1 MTGLWQGIIDCYNGE
16 CRDWGQDSQRLTVL
30 IRWPLST
37 DRPAPSTHRQR
48 HDESHRQPVSN
59 VMMSFSRL
67 AIGLFLSLYCLG
79 DVMREAR
86 SFPLSFVSTQLTTWY
101 VSWYHDR
108 TCHDT
113 VTEFVCLL
121 WISLMIEVWC
131 LLAYL
136 IACEQLHHHW
146 FWWLEEISLE
156 VILQIN
162 LVSSYRSNPGA
173 ASGQGNV
180 LNNWSGFWQSK
191 HI

>member
-1 MTGLWQGIIDCYNGE
+1 MKVRDNRSSAVQVLIEHQSITTIININSTSTNATRNIHDNRRQGMTGMWQGIIDCYNGE

-37 DRPAPSTHRQR
+37 DRPSPSTHRQR
-48 HDESHRQPVSN
+48 HDGSHRQPVSN

-101 VSWYHDR
+101 HDR
-108 TCHDT
+108 TCHDI

-121 WISLMIEVWC
+121 WILLIVEVWC

-136 IACEQLHHHW
+136 IACEQLHHH
-146 FWWLEEISLE
+146 
-156 VILQIN
+156 
-162 LVSSYRSNPGA
+162 
-173 ASGQGNV
+173 
-180 LNNWSGFWQSK
+180 
-191 HI
+191 